1 MSEVTPENF
10 SPEQEQAWERV
21 VASLR
26 RIIAHGV
33 QLDAPLSVFD
43 QLAAD
48 ARTLEARM
56 AEVAG
61 AKPVP
66 RFKLPMTPSS
76 LPYSPVA
83 GRLNPLSP
91 PVDLAVQDGR
101 LLARVTLGPAYEGAV
116 GFAHGGV
123 IAMIWDEVL
132 ALANVIHG
140 LGGPTG
146 ELVVRYRAPSPL
158 GQPLRFESWH
168 ERRDGRRILARGH
181 CHAGDVLVSEAE
193 GTFVEI
199 DQQARTRTAWGPH
212 VQQAGTVPTRRQAGD
227 PRP

>member
-1 MSEVTPENF
+1 MSDQTPEDF

-26 RIIAHGV
+26 QIIAHSV
-33 QLDAPLSVFD
+33 QLDAPLAVFE
-43 QLAAD
+43 QLALD
-48 ARTLEARM
+48 AAALEARL
-56 AEVAG
+56 AKVAG

-66 RFKLPMTPSS
+66 RFKLPMTLSS

-91 PVDLAVQDGR
+91 PVELSVHDGHVV
-101 LLARVTLGPAYEGAV
+101 ARVTLGPAYEGAL
-116 GFAHGGV
+116 GFVHGGV

-132 ALANVIHG
+132 AFANIVQG

-158 GQPLRFESWH
+158 GRPLRFESWH
-168 ERRDGRRILARGH
+168 ERREGRRIVARGH

-193 GTFVEI
+193 GIFVAF
-199 DQQARTRTAWGPH
+199 DQQAPTRTAWGPH
-212 VQQAGTVPTRRQAGD
+212 VQQAGTVPSRRRVGD
-227 PRP
+227 PQP